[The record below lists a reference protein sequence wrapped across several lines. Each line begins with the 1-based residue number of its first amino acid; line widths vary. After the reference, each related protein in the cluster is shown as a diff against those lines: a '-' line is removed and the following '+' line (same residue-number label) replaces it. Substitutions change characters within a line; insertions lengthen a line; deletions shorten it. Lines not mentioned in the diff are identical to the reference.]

1 MLFNLKKLPLLLIMF
16 ASNIYSFDFYKL
28 LQINDDSSKI
38 IISTGTFFV
47 IYIILTAGIAS
58 YNLLTL
64 VYPMQKIQPINWL
77 IPTIILSILI
87 FAGYYSDTVNFMY
100 FIPLFSILNQLL
112 YFSIDKNNQLI
123 TKKYILF
130 ALIVCIALFFINDS
144 LLTLYIIIFSLVSF
158 SVSLLIKLLLKAE
171 NIKSHIYTFF
181 LNIVFMTA
189 LYGVLLSE
197 IRFNQEKGLE
207 ECKKE
212 YLIYKAPIFYET
224 MVCPIKK

>member
-16 ASNIYSFDFYKL
+16 LLNIYSFDFYKL
-28 LQINDDSSKI
+28 LEVNATISNI
-38 IISTGTFFV
+38 IVSTGMLFV
-47 IYIILTAGIAS
+47 IYIILTAGIS
-58 YNLLTL
+58 SCNLLTL
-64 VYPMQKIQPINWL
+64 VYPTQQIKPINWI
-77 IPTIILSILI
+77 IPTVILTILI
-87 FAGYYSDTVNFMY
+87 FAGYYSDTVNFMH

-130 ALIVCIALFFINDS
+130 ALIVCIALFFIKDS
-144 LLTLYIIIFSLVSF
+144 LLTLYIIIFSLFSF
-158 SVSLLIKLLLKAE
+158 SVSLLIKLFLKAE
-171 NIKSHIYTFF
+171 NIKSHVYTFF

-197 IRFNQEKGLE
+197 IRFNQEKGLG

-212 YLIYKAPIFYET
+212 YLIYKAPIFYKT
-224 MVCPIKK
+224 MLCAVK